1 GGGEALRAHGHA
13 IHRGEPPGRRQQPR
27 RRDRGQGA
35 AGRVHP
41 AADFGELHGQPQR
54 LQAHLRS
61 DQRHHADHPGLRRA
75 LRGGDPSVGAGQQP
89 EGVRRVREEAAGE
102 AGLRLLGQRQHH
114 ARRQRVL
121 SRCRQDQGPA
131 HSVQGHRAGGGG
143 HHRRPGAARVRRR
156 AGDAAAREGR
166 APARARRDDRQAHR
180 GRPRLA
186 DGRRV
191 RLSRL
196 RGDQLARPG
205 GAEGPAARHRR
216 ALEPGNRRGGEGRRD
231 EEEPGRRWPRAGGRL
246 AGALRPDSEERDGAL
261 GQGRPAGRH
270 KGGLTML
277 RKLLVLALWLPAWAL
292 AQSYPLSY
300 PSKPVRIVLPFGPGG
315 VADITT
321 RTIAPKM
328 SEGLGQQVVV
338 ENMPGAGGIRA
349 AETVA
354 RAEPDGHT
362 LLLLT
367 NGNAVSQALFKSLP
381 YDPVNDFAMISTVGY
396 FSMVIVTG
404 ANSKYKTL
412 QDVIAAAKQ
421 NPGKLNIGTISPG
434 GTQHLAGELFRSSA
448 GMDALV
454 VPHKT
459 TGEVVIGVRNGNLDV
474 GVDFIAPL
482 ISGIKSG
489 DLRALAVTAGKRQ
502 PQLPDVPTAQEA
514 GVK

>member
-1 GGGEALRAHGHA
+1 M
-13 IHRGEPPGRRQQPR
+13 
-27 RRDRGQGA
+27 
-35 AGRVHP
+35 
-41 AADFGELHGQPQR
+41 
-54 LQAHLRS
+54 
-61 DQRHHADHPGLRRA
+61 LRR
-75 LRGGDPSVGAGQQP
+75 
-89 EGVRRVREEAAGE
+89 
-102 AGLRLLGQRQHH
+102 
-114 ARRQRVL
+114 
-121 SRCRQDQGPA
+121 
-131 HSVQGHRAGGGG
+131 
-143 HHRRPGAARVRRR
+143 
-156 AGDAAAREGR
+156 
-166 APARARRDDRQAHR
+166 
-180 GRPRLA
+180 
-186 DGRRV
+186 
-191 RLSRL
+191 
-196 RGDQLARPG
+196 
-205 GAEGPAARHRR
+205 
-216 ALEPGNRRGGEGRRD
+216 
-231 EEEPGRRWPRAGGRL
+231 
-246 AGALRPDSEERDGAL
+246 
-261 GQGRPAGRH
+261 
-270 KGGLTML
+270 
-277 RKLLVLALWLPAWAL
+277 LLVLALWLPAWAL
-292 AQSYPLSY
+292 AQSYPT
-300 PSKPVRIVLPFGPGG
+300 KPVRIVLPFGPGG

-328 SEGLGQQVVV
+328 SEGLGQQVLV

-396 FSMVIVTG
+396 FSMVIVSG

-482 ISGIKSG
+482 ISGIKAG

-514 GVK
+514 GVRGYDVASWNALAAPAKTPAAVIRRVHDELAKALAAPEVQKRFAELGVEPRPSTPEHLKEFFVSESQRWAKVVEAARIPKQ